1 MSSGPMPTYL
11 APISQR
17 LPTLGNWRDLQRLLA
32 AYPHQERSWRGHLR
46 VRGTLSGQ
54 QTFFEGIALEV
65 STYEAAPND
74 DFPLTLLVRLENGQ
88 EREVEVKHLQA
99 LGVVW

>member
-1 MSSGPMPTYL
+1 MNRGPMPAYL
-11 APISQR
+11 EPISQR
-17 LPTLGNWRDLQRLLA
+17 LLTLRNWRDLQRLLA

-54 QTFFEGIALEV
+54 QKFFEGMALEV
-65 STYEAAPND
+65 SSYEAAPND
-74 DFPLTLLVRLENGQ
+74 DFPLTLLVRLDTGQ